1 MASKFD
7 ITEEKP
13 ISAPS
18 RFAIAEDDPLGQP
31 RPGRFALTP
40 SDRIAFDDPER
51 TRAVMDHILFSGK
64 SIEETGPVL
73 QSRIATHIID
83 SFEDPEE
90 KRFSYENTIMLSF
103 LFDLPFEDTFLLA
116 PSMAKELYGK
126 QLADISASV
135 INKNLKEDVVQ
146 ALRETPE
153 NLRIGTIGLAAATLE
168 AMKRRSIQLAGG
180 GIFPDEAIKHQ
191 FEAITPSPEPSATG
205 FKFPSDRLDFIRQG
219 PPLPGAVTA
228 EAFGILTRLPDIG
241 AKIIRS
247 KQKKRQEAQDIA
259 TISNAPIT
267 RLSRLVFQSGV
278 PSMGV
283 AVGVS
288 LLTGNPMIG
297 LVVLGETE
305 GGAAFEQQL
314 QAGGSVRKSLI
325 IGELSG
331 AAEIGGEMLVLPKLV
346 RGLQGG
352 ISIRRG
358 LTLVVEN
365 ATQEGVTGFNQE
377 FLSVFG
383 LETTKG
389 TDSVTAAK
397 MAFVAGYRAI
407 PENAFVGGATAGL
420 VDVAA
425 TPVNIVRGRK
435 ATKAEVRRLLD
446 DVVRQVDADID
457 AEVAEMDAELRQ
469 IQRPTP
475 PTAVAPEAAAEA
487 PVQKVPVEGIEIAPE
502 AAQAELEALTYKEL
516 QAEAKKRGIRAN
528 QKKEALIEQITA
540 QPAEAEVITLP
551 EGINVGD
558 TFEEVDQEWEI
569 KGLGRT
575 TGGDIGI
582 AAETSTGKRA
592 IFNIDFIKQKFAQVE
607 ATQQQQVE
615 SLIEGKEGKVEL
627 FKNKKGDILVTT
639 ETDVGLFRTIVD
651 KQANVNPIGAGPVDV
666 KVWKPITLEDIE
678 APAATEIPAIPE
690 EKRIIS
696 REAFDAAIK
705 RLTDPTKLRTG
716 LDPQDIADA
725 VVVGGYL
732 VETGVRK
739 FTDWSARMVTELG
752 ERIRPHLQNIWETI
766 QTEKGITAEP
776 TAPELKPLPGET
788 KDEFRARVRE
798 AKGIEVKPRETPEA
812 RQAEA
817 KRKRERE
824 FKELSTERLRQ
835 QIENEAIRKGLTKK
849 RLSDL
854 KLEQTGYRTLTG
866 KIAVTKITDD
876 QLQNLLRAV
885 ILDRPAVVEH
895 KTVITIK
902 TETQIKQLKNS
913 LTEANLMNDMEFENI
928 LGIETNGKLPKY
940 ISAEAFVTQTQG
952 REVINRMHDVAEK
965 LRAIESLNRALQR
978 KPAIGIEHDK
988 LKDTPESILGIKSP
1002 TRLLSMRYFVQKMSE
1017 RSGDPIYHIYQDLIH
1032 THQKATRERRKLL
1045 NSLEALPG
1053 FTEIASSEKALQRVS
1068 DFISSQSTLENK
1080 PKAPVAITQNEI
1092 AVAKR
1097 IQAIFKLY
1105 ELQARLGKFFEHKEN
1120 LTKMPQYLRYK
1131 EGIDRALEI
1140 YDTEGFDPLVKY
1152 LRTQPWGI
1160 IRSGYEPMESVIR
1173 KVSTHRM
1180 PDIAIG
1186 KSHIK
1191 IRGIVYTKQDR
1202 NILQR
1207 LDSYMRQ
1214 MDMLSFLQPKIKAL
1228 VRTTSDSLAL
1238 YDDPRIV
1245 SNAISTFLDNIKR
1258 TNNEDGLVEEVFR
1271 KIYSQAITT
1280 LVLADISKPV
1290 RNLLQNVAFSEDR
1303 RDFIKLVNKLRKG
1316 EKLLTS
1322 EETEYLQTFVLQDR
1336 VMLSDWAFTGEEAFD
1351 FPVIG
1356 QFRFGIN
1363 KLTKWVQRR
1372 TLYPGSDRINRTA
1385 AFAAKINR
1393 VKKAFA
1399 KKQSLAEKMKEARFT
1414 DMQKQEQQLALGIL
1428 ARDGVDA
1435 MARYI
1440 AKVHADNTHFL
1451 YAREQRS
1458 PAEQTK
1464 LGKMTLNLFL
1474 FNRAALEKAILQL
1487 QKIFE
1492 TATTFQAR
1500 KRAAFVFVN
1509 LMVWSILVNL
1519 LWKKAT
1525 GKKFGAYDFINFL
1538 EFEAGGLQLGAVDA
1552 ITDIY
1557 NDMLRA
1563 TKGDTAAL
1571 SKLAVA
1577 IPKSADMF
1585 IPFYDLGLRA
1595 VEATVG
1601 TEHIDREALRQ
1612 VREMVDE
1619 EYRSR
1624 GLERVER
1631 SLIEKLQFVITKG
1644 KPKEKR

>member
-7 ITEEKP
+7 VTEDEPITQ
-13 ISAPS
+13 PS
-18 RFAIAEDDPLGQP
+18 RFAIAEDGPLGQP
-31 RPGRFALTP
+31 QPGRFALTP
-40 SDRIAFDDPER
+40 ADRLIFDDPER
-51 TRAVMDHILFSGK
+51 TKAVMDHILFSGK

-73 QSRIATHIID
+73 QSQIATQIIEG
-83 SFEDPEE
+83 FEDPEE

-103 LFDLPFEDTFLLA
+103 LFDLPFEDAFVLA

-135 INKNLKEDVVQ
+135 VNKNLKEDVVQ

-205 FKFPSDRLDFIRQG
+205 FKFPPDKLDFIRQG

-228 EAFGILTRLPDIG
+228 EVFGILTRLPDIG

-247 KQKKRQEAQDIA
+247 KQKRRQEAQDIA

-305 GGAAFEQQL
+305 GAAAFEQQL
-314 QAGGSVRKSLI
+314 QAGGSVRKALI

-346 RGLQGG
+346 RGITEG
-352 ISIRRG
+352 ISIRKA

-365 ATQEGVTGFNQE
+365 ALQEGVTGFNQE

-425 TPVNIVRGRK
+425 TPVSIIRGRR
-435 ATKAEVRRLLD
+435 ATKAEARRLLD
-446 DVVRQVDADID
+446 DIVQQVDVDID
-457 AEVAEMDAELRQ
+457 AEVAALDVELRQ
-469 IQRPTP
+469 IQQPTP
-475 PTAVAPEAAAEA
+475 ARVAPEAVTVAPVAEVEAEA
-487 PVQKVPVEGIEIAPE
+487 VIIPPE
-502 AAQAELEALTYKEL
+502 EARAELEALSYKEV
-516 QAEAKKRGIRAN
+516 QTEAKRRGIRAN
-528 QKKEALIEQITA
+528 QKKQVLIEQITA
-540 QPAEAEVITLP
+540 KPEAKVPVVEGKVTITDRIDSLKGVEKSFWKDQELTIYYDEKVP
-551 EGINVGD
+551 KETINIRVQKELADKRLIDSVKKINLLSTEKG
-558 TFEEVDQEWEI
+558 TFEE
-569 KGLGRT
+569 
-575 TGGDIGI
+575 
-582 AAETSTGKRA
+582 A
-592 IFNIDFIKQKFAQVE
+592 
-607 ATQQQQVE
+607 
-615 SLIEGKEGKVEL
+615 
-627 FKNKKGDILVTT
+627 
-639 ETDVGLFRTIVD
+639 
-651 KQANVNPIGAGPVDV
+651 
-666 KVWKPITLEDIE
+666 
-678 APAATEIPAIPE
+678 APAAEAVAEELPAIPE
-690 EKRIIS
+690 AKRIIS
-696 REAFDAAIK
+696 REAFDAAVK
-705 RLTDPTKLRTG
+705 RLTDPTKLRAG

-732 VETGVRK
+732 IETGVRK
-739 FTDWSARMVTELG
+739 FSDWSGRMVTELG
-752 ERIRPHLQNIWETI
+752 ERIRPHLQNIWQTI
-766 QTEKGITAEP
+766 QTERDITAVP
-776 TAPELKPLPGET
+776 AATELVPLPGET
-788 KDEFRARVRE
+788 KDQFRARVRE
-798 AKGIEVKPRETPEA
+798 ARGIEVRPREAPA
-812 RQAEA
+812 AKRAEA
-817 KRKRERE
+817 QRRRARE
-824 FKELSTERLRQ
+824 FKKLSTERLRQ

-854 KLEQTGYRTLTG
+854 KLEQTGFRTLTG
-866 KIAVTKITDD
+866 KNAVKKITDD
-876 QLQNLLRAV
+876 QLQNLLRTV
-885 ILDRPAVVEH
+885 ILDRPNVVEH

-902 TETQIKQLKNS
+902 TETQIEQLKNS

-952 REVINRMHDVAEK
+952 REVINRMHDVSEK
-965 LRAIESLNRALQR
+965 LRAIESLSRALRR
-978 KPAIGIEHDK
+978 KPAIGLEHDK
-988 LKDTPESILGIKSP
+988 LKDRTESILGIKSP

-1053 FTEIASSEKALQRVS
+1053 FTEIAGNERALQRVS

-1092 AVAKR
+1092 AIAKR
-1097 IQAIFKLY
+1097 IQEIFRLY

-1131 EGIDRALEI
+1131 EEIDRALEI

-1191 IRGIVYTKQDR
+1191 VRGIVYTKQDR

-1238 YDDPRIV
+1238 YDEPRIV

-1290 RNLLQNVAFSEDR
+1290 RNLLQNAAFSEDR
-1303 RDFIKLVNKLRKG
+1303 RDFIKLTNKLRKG

-1322 EETEYLQTFVLQDR
+1322 EETEHLQTFVHQDR
-1336 VMLSDWAFTGEEAFD
+1336 VMLSDWAFTGEEAFN

-1363 KLTKWVQRR
+1363 KLTKWVQKR
-1372 TLYPGSDRINRTA
+1372 TLYPGSDRINRTMS
-1385 AFAAKINR
+1385 FSAKINR
-1393 VKKAFA
+1393 VKTAFA
-1399 KKQSLAEKMKEARFT
+1399 REQSLAEKMKEARFT

-1440 AKVHADNTHFL
+1440 AKVHTDNTHFL

-1464 LGKMTLNLFL
+1464 LGKMTLNLAL
-1474 FNRAALEKAILQL
+1474 FKRAALEKAILQL
-1487 QKIFE
+1487 QKTFE

-1509 LMVWSILVNL
+1509 LIVWSTLVSL

-1525 GKKFGAYDFINFL
+1525 GKRIGAYDFINFL
-1538 EFEAGGLQLGAVDA
+1538 QFEAGGLQLGAVES

-1601 TEHIDREALRQ
+1601 TEHIDREAIRQ
-1612 VREMVDE
+1612 VREMIDE

-1624 GLERVER
+1624 GLERVQR